1 MARFL
6 KLDKDENLKC
16 DKEIKNFLNPDY
28 IYIPFYNNYK
38 LLKKNHDN
46 VTLDEPIFDNDNQ
59 LIFSSVSG
67 KIVSLN
73 EMNVNQ
79 EKVKCICI
87 ANDFMEN
94 KAIKKSVKNINKYSK
109 EEFIDLI
116 HKYTSIKEDFESKNL
131 IISGIDYELYEEN
144 LSKLIKYYKKYKF
157 FSILVVVLSLGYA
170 GISLLSPIQAG

>member
-38 LLKKNHDN
+38 LLKKNHDK

-94 KAIKKSVKNINKYSK
+94 KAIKKSVKNINKFEITVS
-109 EEFIDLI
+109 FI
-116 HKYTSIKEDFESKNL
+116 SIEANSVNV
-131 IISGIDYELYEEN
+131 IIM
-144 LSKLIKYYKKYKF
+144 
-157 FSILVVVLSLGYA
+157 
-170 GISLLSPIQAG
+170 

>member
-1 MARFL
+1 MACFL

-79 EKVKCICI
+79 EKVKCIMI
-87 ANDFMEN
+87 LW
-94 KAIKKSVKNINKYSK
+94 KIK
-109 EEFIDLI
+109 
-116 HKYTSIKEDFESKNL
+116 
-131 IISGIDYELYEEN
+131 
-144 LSKLIKYYKKYKF
+144 
-157 FSILVVVLSLGYA
+157 
-170 GISLLSPIQAG
+170 Q

>member
-1 MARFL
+1 MACFL

-116 HKYTSIKEDFESKNL
+116 HKYTSIREDFESKNL

-144 LSKLIKYYKKYKF
+144 
-157 FSILVVVLSLGYA
+157 
-170 GISLLSPIQAG
+170 